1 MATIITNQATLNYR
15 YGNITART
23 VSNITSTVLNGPLSI
38 TKSSLSDSYRLGQD
52 ITYLITV
59 TNNGNAQV
67 NGVVV
72 TDDLGS
78 YESNGTTVTPLTYIG
93 PAQLFINGVFNSII
107 LAVVGEDNLTF
118 TIPSIPANGNAQII
132 YLTRINS
139 FACGAAEAYI
149 TNTATVNLDCDC
161 PCEGPAT
168 ATHTITAEEFADV
181 RMVKNVCPNPAIC
194 GEPLTYTITI
204 YNYGNIEA
212 DDIVLTDRFEPA
224 LTDITVTVD
233 GDIIPSENYR
243 YVNGVLTLPSP
254 GSDYSI
260 TIPPAVFSQDPVTGV
275 CTVTPSSVVITI
287 SGTIQA

>member
-23 VSNITSTVLNGPLSI
+23 VSNVTSTLLNGPLSI

-59 TNNGNAQV
+59 TNNGNTQA
-67 NGVVV
+67 NGIVV

-78 YESNGTTVTPLTYIG
+78 YELGGNTITPLTYIG
-93 PAQLFINGVFNSII
+93 PAQLFINGVFNRILQPVTTDDNII
-107 LAVVGEDNLTF
+107 F
-118 TIPSIPANGNAQII
+118 TIPSIPENGNAQIM

-149 TNTATVNLDCDC
+149 TNTATVNFNCDC

-168 ATHTITAEEFADV
+168 ASHTITAEEFADV
-181 RMVKNVCPNPAIC
+181 RMVKSVCPNPAIC
-194 GEPLTYTITI
+194 GEELTYTITI

-212 DDIVLTDRFEPA
+212 TEIVLTDRFEPA

-233 GDIIPSENYR
+233 GDIIPSGNYS
-243 YVNGVLTLPSP
+243 YVNGVLTLPSA

-260 TIPPAVFSQDPVTGV
+260 TIPPAVFTQDPVTGV
-275 CTVTPSSVVITI
+275 CTATPSSVVITI
-287 SGTIQA
+287 SGTI

>member
-23 VSNITSTVLNGPLSI
+23 VSNVTSALLNGPLSI

-78 YESNGTTVTPLTYIG
+78 YELNGNTITPLTYIG
-93 PAQLFINGVFNSII
+93 PAQLFINGVFNSI
-107 LAVVGEDNLTF
+107 LQPVVGEDNITF
-118 TIPSIPANGNAQII
+118 NISSIPANGNAQIM

-139 FACGAAEAYI
+139 SACGAAEAYI
-149 TNTATVNLDCDC
+149 TNTATAYLNCDC

-168 ATHTITAEEFADV
+168 ASHTITAEEFADV
-181 RMVKNVCPNPAIC
+181 RMVKNVCPNPATC
-194 GEPLTYTITI
+194 GEVLNYTITV
-204 YNYGNIEA
+204 YNYGNMEA
-212 DDIVLTDRFEPA
+212 TEIVLTDSFEPA

-233 GDIIPSENYR
+233 GDIIPSENYS
-243 YVNGVLTLPSP
+243 YVNGVLTLPSA

-260 TIPPAVFSQDPVTGV
+260 SIPPAVFTQDPVTGV

-287 SGTIQA
+287 SGTI